1 MISISIPLKSFN
13 SGVVLEDDVVMQP
26 VEPFEYVPAKL
37 TDFTG
42 FEFVIIAEH
51 GDIAVK
57 VVQEGDVL
65 VGHGEGRRFIFNPV
79 TGVYSV
85 SYSGGT
91 GVKCDALVLRATL
104 GNNTYAGRVNYF
116 IRNLNTITDDT
127 NVGVSKIMLDSFIE
141 VNQKAEALQ
150 RGMSIA
156 INGMLSVRQWTDR
169 SLEQLGVR

>member
-1 MISISIPLKSFN
+1 MISISIPLKGFN
-13 SGVVLEDDVVMQP
+13 SGVVLEDDVVLQA
-26 VEPFEYVPAKL
+26 VEPFEYVPVKL
-37 TDFTG
+37 TDFVG
-42 FEFVIIAEH
+42 FEFVIIAEQ

-57 VVQEGDVL
+57 LAAEGDVL

-104 GNNTYAGRVNYF
+104 GNNTYAGRVNHF
-116 IRNLNTITDDT
+116 IRNLNIVTDDIT
-127 NVGVSKIMLDSFIE
+127 LGVSKTMLDSFIE

-156 INGMLSVRQWTDR
+156 INGMISSRQWMDR
-169 SLEQLGVR
+169 SLEQLGVK

>member
-1 MISISIPLKSFN
+1 MISLSIPLKSFN
-13 SGVVLEDDVVMQP
+13 SGVILEEDTVLQP
-26 VEPFEYVPAKL
+26 AEPFEYVPVKL
-37 TDFTG
+37 TDFVG

-51 GDIAVK
+51 GDIAIK
-57 VVQEGDVL
+57 VSQEGDVL

-85 SYSGGT
+85 SYSGGK

-104 GNNTYAGRVNYF
+104 GNTTYAGRVNHF
-116 IRNLNTITDDT
+116 IRNLNTITDDLT
-127 NVGVSKIMLDSFIE
+127 LGVSKMMLDSFIE

-156 INGMLSVRQWTDR
+156 INGMISSRQWMDR
-169 SLEQLGVR
+169 SLEQLGVK